1 MDIKQNV
8 ANNITQLRKKNHWTQ
23 ADLAEKINYSDKAVS
38 KWERGEAVPDID
50 TLYLLAEL
58 FGVTVDYFLHDDK
71 DVQKEFVTP
80 KVRGLFKKMAVLFL
94 CSLAALLV
102 SLIVFMIGY
111 YRTGK
116 FTFWIAF
123 VWATPLIA
131 VFTYAFFRIINVWL
145 GELISACFI
154 VITLSACAYLTVSLA
169 IGNYSLWM
177 IWLITVL
184 LVGAVILFH
193 FMKRGKK

>member
-8 ANNITQLRKKNHWTQ
+8 AKNITLLRKRNHWTQ
-23 ADLAEKINYSDKAVS
+23 AELADRINYSDKAVS

-58 FGVTVDYFLHDDK
+58 FGVTVDYFLHEDK
-71 DVQKEFVTP
+71 DVQKEYVVP
-80 KVRGLFKKMAVLFL
+80 KVQGLFKKMAVLFL
-94 CSLAALLV
+94 CSLAAILV

-111 YRTGK
+111 YRTGNNS
-116 FTFWIAF
+116 FWVAF

-131 VFTYAFFRIINVWL
+131 TFSYIFFKIIKVWL
-145 GELISACFI
+145 GQLISASFI
-154 VITLSACAYLTVSLA
+154 VITMSACAYLTISLA

-184 LVGAVILFH
+184 LVGAVVLFF
-193 FMKRGKK
+193 FMNKGKK

>member
-8 ANNITQLRKKNHWTQ
+8 AKNITLLRKRNHWTQ
-23 ADLAEKINYSDKAVS
+23 AELADRINYSDKAVS

-58 FGVTVDYFLHDDK
+58 FGVTVDYFLHEDK
-71 DVQKEFVTP
+71 DVQKEYVVP
-80 KVRGLFKKMAVLFL
+80 KVQGLFKKMAVLFL
-94 CSLAALLV
+94 CSLAAILV

-111 YRTGK
+111 YRTGNSS
-116 FTFWIAF
+116 FWVAF

-131 VFTYAFFRIINVWL
+131 TFSYIFFKIIKVWL
-145 GELISACFI
+145 GQLISASFI
-154 VITLSACAYLTVSLA
+154 VITMSACAYLTISLA

-184 LVGAVILFH
+184 LVGAVVLFF
-193 FMKRGKK
+193 FMNKGKK